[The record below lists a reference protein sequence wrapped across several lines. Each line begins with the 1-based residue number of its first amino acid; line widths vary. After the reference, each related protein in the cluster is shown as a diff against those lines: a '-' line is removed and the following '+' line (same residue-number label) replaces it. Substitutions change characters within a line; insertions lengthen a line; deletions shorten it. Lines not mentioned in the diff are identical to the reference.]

1 MSKFLLLPACLPTMP
16 STFLAYSLDG
26 GTQCVAIL
34 WQCAPD
40 WTNFSAEDH
49 EQEKSW
55 NVNQRWGEF
64 AGRGQKAQIS
74 LAGGAIEGF
83 CPDIVANQPFY
94 LRHAFVWT
102 PFRLAYPSNRHLL
115 QTNSTLTTNFEVLE
129 AFLLV
134 LTLVGQLVGTC
145 YITCCAQAK
154 AGFHMLQCMFNWEGA
169 KYSELQM
176 PKSESFLWVCINLC
190 EAAMLHYAFGG
201 VQIIYILI
209 SLLNT
214 RYRSLGIFLTTIFGS
229 FEKEQIWCHLCHREL
244 KRTITILSQ
253 KQEQICFTK
262 NAQFSEN
269 CVEIQFLAE
278 RILLVAETCSET
290 TKRQFVQY
298 VWYAAMKYKICL
310 ILVTHGIKLGIFFRI
325 RLSCIYPLALGLS
338 QVNEEC
344 IHFFRYFSE
353 FDLFCSTKYKNFK
366 SDFFLI

>member
-1 MSKFLLLPACLPTMP
+1 MAALSVWQYCGSALL
-16 STFLAYSLDG
+16 
-26 GTQCVAIL
+26 I
-34 WQCAPD
+34 
-40 WTNFSAEDH
+40 
-49 EQEKSW
+49 EQISRLRSRKEKSW

-94 LRHAFVWT
+94 PRQAFVWT

-229 FEKEQIWCHLCHREL
+229 FEKEQI
-244 KRTITILSQ
+244 
-253 KQEQICFTK
+253 
-262 NAQFSEN
+262 
-269 CVEIQFLAE
+269 
-278 RILLVAETCSET
+278 
-290 TKRQFVQY
+290 
-298 VWYAAMKYKICL
+298 
-310 ILVTHGIKLGIFFRI
+310 
-325 RLSCIYPLALGLS
+325 
-338 QVNEEC
+338 
-344 IHFFRYFSE
+344 
-353 FDLFCSTKYKNFK
+353 
-366 SDFFLI
+366 